1 MKETAA
7 SPPLPPFLCGPA
19 AVLLASLLSQVKVG
33 KARRPPPA
41 AAVRLSLLASLDV
54 LIRAKVGEVKNEL
67 HLDYF

>member
-41 AAVRLSLLASLDV
+41 AVRLSLLASLDV